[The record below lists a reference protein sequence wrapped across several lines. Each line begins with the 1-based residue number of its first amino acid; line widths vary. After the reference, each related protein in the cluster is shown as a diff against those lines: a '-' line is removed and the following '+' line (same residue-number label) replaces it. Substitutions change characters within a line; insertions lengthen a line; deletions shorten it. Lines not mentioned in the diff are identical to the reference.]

1 MADYKAL
8 AQTIVD
14 NVGGA
19 NNVRALTHC
28 VTRLRFTLKNP
39 KLTKTDVPEK
49 TDGVIKVIEAGG
61 QYQVVVGA
69 KVTGLYEEILADF
82 DVQGAGAVEPAP
94 AEADGDAKNN
104 AVNRLMGTM
113 SAILMPTLPV
123 LTAAGII
130 KGLVALFAAL
140 GILSTT
146 DGIYMVFYAVHC
158 NEFIG
163 ATIGAALVY
172 PSMVNIATTLPVA
185 GSLFAGTPF
194 QMDFYNTFFGIPIV
208 MPGSG
213 YTSPVVPIMIA
224 SILEHAFRKHLN
236 EMVRDLLTPL
246 FVLAISVPVTY
257 LVMAPSSRASA
268 A

>member
-1 MADYKAL
+1 MLGY
-8 AQTIVD
+8 
-14 NVGGA
+14 
-19 NNVRALTHC
+19 
-28 VTRLRFTLKNP
+28 
-39 KLTKTDVPEK
+39 
-49 TDGVIKVIEAGG
+49 
-61 QYQVVVGA
+61 
-69 KVTGLYEEILADF
+69 
-82 DVQGAGAVEPAP
+82 
-94 AEADGDAKNN
+94 
-104 AVNRLMGTM
+104 
-113 SAILMPTLPV
+113 
-123 LTAAGII
+123 TAA
-130 KGLVALFAAL
+130 KHF
-140 GILSTT
+140 
-146 DGIYMVFYAVHC
+146 HC

-172 PSMVNIATTLPVA
+172 PNMVNIATTLTVA

-213 YTSPVVPIMIA
+213 YTSPVVPIMIAVWFA